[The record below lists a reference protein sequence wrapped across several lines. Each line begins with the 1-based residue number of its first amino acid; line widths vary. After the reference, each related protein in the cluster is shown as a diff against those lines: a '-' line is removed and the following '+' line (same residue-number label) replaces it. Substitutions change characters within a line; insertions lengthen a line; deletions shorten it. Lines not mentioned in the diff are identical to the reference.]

1 MHKRT
6 VETETKTDVN
16 IRTPV
21 LAGVKEKEAK
31 GPVLSRKVNE
41 KKVACTG
48 KMGLII
54 FGILYILKRVKE

>member
-6 VETETKTDVN
+6 AETETKTDVN

-41 KKVACTG
+41 KKVVCTG

>member
-6 VETETKTDVN
+6 AEIETKTDVN

-41 KKVACTG
+41 KKVAYTG

>member
-1 MHKRT
+1 M
-6 VETETKTDVN
+6 KTDGN
-16 IRTPV
+16 IRTPM